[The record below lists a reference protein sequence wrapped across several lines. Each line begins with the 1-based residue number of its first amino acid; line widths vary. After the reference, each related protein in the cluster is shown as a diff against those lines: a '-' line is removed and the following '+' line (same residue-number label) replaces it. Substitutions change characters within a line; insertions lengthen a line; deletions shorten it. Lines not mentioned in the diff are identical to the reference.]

1 MTEARNRTLMLVD
14 DEDSVLSALKRLF
27 RRDGYQIL
35 AASSGP
41 EALRV
46 LEGNEVDVILSDQRM
61 PGMTGVDFLR
71 QAKVLRPGTIRMT
84 LSGYTDLQSI
94 IDAVNEGAVFKF
106 LTKPWD
112 DERLREHVA
121 KAFRHKEMADENRR
135 LTADLSRANA
145 SLAELNQRLESLLMR
160 QKEQTLMMQT
170 SVGGLRDIVDLLP
183 VALLGIDPDGVLVF
197 MNQAASSLLPD
208 AVAYLGREPE
218 GELADLLRRLPA
230 TGTGATQFPIQMGLG
245 RCGTVLVWCQR
256 LPVNSARQGD
266 MLLMVPWQQEVT
278 S

>member
-27 RRDGYQIL
+27 RRDGYRIL
-35 AASSGP
+35 TAPSGP
-41 EALRV
+41 DALRL
-46 LEGNEVDVILSDQRM
+46 LEDNEVDVIISDQRM

-112 DERLREHVA
+112 DDRLRDHVA

-135 LTADLSRANA
+135 LAGDLSKANVNLADLN
-145 SLAELNQRLESLLMR
+145 LRLEHLLVR
-160 QKEQTLMMQT
+160 QKEQAQLVQT
-170 SVGGLRDIVDLLP
+170 SAGGLRDIVDLLP
-183 VALLGIDPDGVLVF
+183 AALVGIDPEGALVF
-197 MNQAASSLLPD
+197 MNQMACTLMPD
-208 AVAYLGREPE
+208 AIGYLGGEPG
-218 GELADLLRRLPA
+218 GELATLL
-230 TGTGATQFPIQMGLG
+230 
-245 RCGTVLVWCQR
+245 QR
-256 LPVNSARQGD
+256 LASLPDGEPCQTVKLTRCPGAVLAWRQTLPPTSARQGELL
-266 MLLMVPWQQEVT
+266 MLLPWPQEVT
-278 S
+278 A